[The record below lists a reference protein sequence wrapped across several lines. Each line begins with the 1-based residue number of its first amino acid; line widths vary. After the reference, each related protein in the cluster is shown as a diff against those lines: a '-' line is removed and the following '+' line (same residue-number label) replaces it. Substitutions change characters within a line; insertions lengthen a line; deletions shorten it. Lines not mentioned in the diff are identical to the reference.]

1 MNIIL
6 LFFQDNELKDVLRM
20 MLDMSPTKRPSVSE
34 ILLHPCFHQE
44 ETIALEVI
52 ERKDVQFEVFSKLY
66 SIGNIF
72 VAFGSLVFQFFLK
85 AMMPSAMWWSRQQPF
100 PQLVAKT
107 QNIN

>member
-52 ERKDVQFEVFSKLY
+52 ERKAVTFTNTHK
-66 SIGNIF
+66 
-72 VAFGSLVFQFFLK
+72 SLFYLK
-85 AMMPSAMWWSRQQPF
+85 KNLGGGQDLR
-100 PQLVAKT
+100 L
-107 QNIN
+107 I